1 MTSPLHPK
9 AFQTLSEYEERLPF
23 MEQARRDLEDAYA
36 SVAMLMFEA
45 AFQSASCVESFSF
58 YSDCE
63 GGAITSCMIRRAD
76 GSLETSATIAYILS
90 GLALFEN
97 ENSSQE
103 EWLLE
108 NDPTGIAGEFSAENF
123 DELHAMEQ
131 KFSDALFF
139 LRDFAWPHFSTALN
153 SLASGRNGQGLS
165 GGPAIEIARRLGL
178 DSIAAAME
186 QAALQIPEA
195 SATEPAPARVR
206 GRSVL

>member
-1 MTSPLHPK
+1 
-9 AFQTLSEYEERLPF
+9 

-36 SVAMLMFEA
+36 SVAMLMFES

-90 GLALFEN
+90 GIAFSEN
-97 ENSSQE
+97 EECSKD

-108 NDPTGIAGEFSAENF
+108 NDPTGIAGEFSSENF
-123 DELHAMEQ
+123 DELLAMEQ

-153 SLASGRNGQGLS
+153 SPVSGRNGQGLY
-165 GGPAIEIARRLGL
+165 GGPAIEIALMLGL

-186 QAALQIPEA
+186 QAVMQIPEA
-195 SATEPAPARVR
+195 GATEPAPARAR
-206 GRSVL
+206 GRSAL